1 MQDKRPV
8 YLSVNPLKFTFPI
21 AALASIVHR
30 ITGALL
36 FIAVAYLLY
45 LLQLALQ
52 SPAGFAEVRALLDT
66 PLHQL
71 GMFATLGALAY
82 HFVLGVKHLLLDFHL
97 LDSLEGSRYATLVSL
112 VLFAVLLILIAV
124 WIWV

>member
-1 MQDKRPV
+1 MKDKRPV

-21 AALASIVHR
+21 AAPASIVHR
-30 ITGALL
+30 VTGALL

-52 SPAGFAEVRALLDT
+52 SPAGFAEVLAMLST

-71 GMFATLGALAY
+71 AMFATLGALAY
-82 HFVLGVKHLLLDFHL
+82 HFVLGIKHLLLDFHL
-97 LDSLEGSRYATLVSL
+97 LDSLEGSRNATIVSL
-112 VLFAVLLILIAV
+112 ILFAVLLIMIAL
-124 WIWV
+124 WIWT